1 MRLDSIGVVAKR
13 EYLQRIKGK
22 GFWIATLVLP
32 VFLVAVTVVPSLL
45 LAKAET
51 RQKVVVV
58 DSTGQVAGELQ
69 SVLAAPPGSAAS
81 AATAA
86 TAAAGAAGAPG
97 QLSRAGGGDRGD
109 HSDPGDRSDP
119 ANRADR
125 GKASFDVKV
134 EPPAP
139 DRAAQRED
147 LDRRVRAG
155 TVDAWIWVDP
165 AGLAANRA
173 EYHARNVSNFVTQEV
188 LRDDISAAVRRV
200 RLRQAGFD
208 PERIGALTQPVGLD
222 TVKIGKEGSR
232 AEGGFAGFAF
242 AYMLFMMLYMTIAIW
257 GQQVMTGVLEEKG
270 SRIVEVLVASVRP
283 FDLLM
288 GKLVGICCLGL
299 TQIAIWFATLIALT
313 APGVVASIAFLPA
326 GMHLPT
332 VTLLLAVNFAIYFV
346 LGFLVFASFY
356 AAIGAAFNNVQEA
369 QQVAA
374 FVVFFLIAPLFLM
387 FRIVND
393 PDSTLAVV
401 SSLIPPFTPLL
412 MMLRIALQPPPA
424 WQVLLSYVLT
434 LAFLWGM
441 IWLAARIYRTGILMY
456 GKKPTIQEIWR
467 WVRYA

>member
-1 MRLDSIGVVAKR
+1 MQLERIAVVAKR
-13 EYLQRIKGK
+13 EYLQRVRGK

-32 VFLVAVTVVPSLL
+32 VFLAAVTILPSLL

-58 DSTGQVAGELQ
+58 DTTGQVADELQ
-69 SVLAAPPGSAAS
+69 SVLAARAAAAS
-81 AATAA
+81 SASATSA
-86 TAAAGAAGAPG
+86 TPQAAG
-97 QLSRAGGGDRGD
+97 SDRGSSGRGG
-109 HSDPGDRSDP
+109 HGSRGSRSH
-119 ANRADR
+119 
-125 GKASFDVKV
+125 GKASFDLTI
-134 EPPAP
+134 EPPLP
-139 DRAAQRED
+139 GQAAQRED

-155 TVDAWIWVDP
+155 TIDAWIGVDP
-165 AGLAANRA
+165 AGLAANHI

-188 LRDDISAAVRRV
+188 LKDSLSTAVRRV

-208 PERIGALTQPVGLD
+208 PERIGALTQPVDLD

-232 AEGGFAGFAF
+232 AEESMAEFAF
-242 AYMLFMMLYMTIAIW
+242 AYALFMMLYMVIAIW

-313 APGVVASIAFLPA
+313 APGVIASIAFLPA

-332 VTLLLAVNFAIYFV
+332 VSLTLAVNFAIFFV
-346 LGFLVFASFY
+346 LGFFVFATFY
-356 AAIGAAFNNVQEA
+356 AAIGASFNNVQEA

-412 MMLRIALQPPPA
+412 MTLRIALQPPPL
-424 WQVLLSYVLT
+424 WQLLLSYVLT
-434 LAFLWGM
+434 LSFIWGM
-441 IWLAARIYRTGILMY
+441 VWLTARIYRIGILMY

>member
-1 MRLDSIGVVAKR
+1 MQLERIAVVAKR
-13 EYLQRIKGK
+13 EYLQRVRGK

-32 VFLVAVTVVPSLL
+32 VFLAAVTILPSLL
-45 LAKAET
+45 LSKAET

-58 DSTGQVAGELQ
+58 DATGQVAGELQ
-69 SVLAAPPGSAAS
+69 SVLAAR

-86 TAAAGAAGAPG
+86 PNPSSGIG
-97 QLSRAGGGDRGD
+97 SDRG
-109 HSDPGDRSDP
+109 RS
-119 ANRADR
+119 R
-125 GKASFDVKV
+125 GKASFDLTI
-134 EPPAP
+134 EAPLPA
-139 DRAAQRED
+139 RAVQRED

-155 TVDAWIWVDP
+155 TIDAWIGVDP
-165 AGLAANRA
+165 TELAANHI

-188 LRDDISAAVRRV
+188 LKDSLSTAVRRV

-208 PERIGALTQPVGLD
+208 PERIGALTQPVDLD
-222 TVKIGKEGSR
+222 TVKIGKVGSR
-232 AEGGFAGFAF
+232 AEESMAEFAF
-242 AYMLFMMLYMTIAIW
+242 AYALFLMLYMVIAIW

-288 GKLVGICCLGL
+288 GKLIGICCLGL
-299 TQIAIWFATLIALT
+299 TQITIWFATLIALT
-313 APGVVASIAFLPA
+313 APGIVASIAFLPA

-332 VTLLLAVNFAIYFV
+332 VTLALAVNFAIFFV
-346 LGFLVFASFY
+346 LGFFVYATFY
-356 AAIGAAFNNVQEA
+356 AAIGAAFNNLQEA

-374 FVVFFLIAPLFLM
+374 FIVFFLIAPLFIM
-387 FRIVND
+387 FRIIND

-412 MMLRIALQPPPA
+412 MTLRIALQPPPL
-424 WQVLLSYVLT
+424 WQLLLSYVLT
-434 LAFLWGM
+434 LSFIAGM
-441 IWLAARIYRTGILMY
+441 IWLAARIYRIGILMY

>member
-1 MRLDSIGVVAKR
+1 
-13 EYLQRIKGK
+13 
-22 GFWIATLVLP
+22 
-32 VFLVAVTVVPSLL
+32 
-45 LAKAET
+45 
-51 RQKVVVV
+51 
-58 DSTGQVAGELQ
+58 
-69 SVLAAPPGSAAS
+69 
-81 AATAA
+81 
-86 TAAAGAAGAPG
+86 
-97 QLSRAGGGDRGD
+97 
-109 HSDPGDRSDP
+109 
-119 ANRADR
+119 
-125 GKASFDVKV
+125 
-134 EPPAP
+134 
-139 DRAAQRED
+139 
-147 LDRRVRAG
+147 
-155 TVDAWIWVDP
+155 
-165 AGLAANRA
+165 
-173 EYHARNVSNFVTQEV
+173 
-188 LRDDISAAVRRV
+188 
-200 RLRQAGFD
+200 
-208 PERIGALTQPVGLD
+208 
-222 TVKIGKEGSR
+222 
-232 AEGGFAGFAF
+232 
-242 AYMLFMMLYMTIAIW
+242 MTIAIW

-313 APGVVASIAFLPA
+313 APGVVASIAFLPE
-326 GMHLPT
+326 GVHLPT

-401 SSLIPPFTPLL
+401 TSLIPPFTPLL

-434 LAFLWGM
+434 LGFLWGM

>member
-1 MRLDSIGVVAKR
+1 
-13 EYLQRIKGK
+13 
-22 GFWIATLVLP
+22 
-32 VFLVAVTVVPSLL
+32 
-45 LAKAET
+45 
-51 RQKVVVV
+51 
-58 DSTGQVAGELQ
+58 
-69 SVLAAPPGSAAS
+69 
-81 AATAA
+81 
-86 TAAAGAAGAPG
+86 
-97 QLSRAGGGDRGD
+97 
-109 HSDPGDRSDP
+109 
-119 ANRADR
+119 
-125 GKASFDVKV
+125 
-134 EPPAP
+134 
-139 DRAAQRED
+139 
-147 LDRRVRAG
+147 
-155 TVDAWIWVDP
+155 
-165 AGLAANRA
+165 
-173 EYHARNVSNFVTQEV
+173 
-188 LRDDISAAVRRV
+188 
-200 RLRQAGFD
+200 
-208 PERIGALTQPVGLD
+208 
-222 TVKIGKEGSR
+222 
-232 AEGGFAGFAF
+232 
-242 AYMLFMMLYMTIAIW
+242 
-257 GQQVMTGVLEEKG
+257 
-270 SRIVEVLVASVRP
+270 
-283 FDLLM
+283 M

-313 APGVVASIAFLPA
+313 APGVIASIAFLPA

>member
-1 MRLDSIGVVAKR
+1 MRLDSIRVVAKR

-22 GFWIATLVLP
+22 AFWLATLVIPL
-32 VFLVAVTVVPSLL
+32 FLVAVTVVPSLL
-45 LAKAET
+45 LSKAET
-51 RQKVVVV
+51 RQRVVVV
-58 DSTGQVAGELQ
+58 DATGQVAGELQ
-69 SVLAAPPGSAAS
+69 SVLAKASAESAAS
-81 AATAA
+81 AGLAA
-86 TAAAGAAGAPG
+86 SPKSV
-97 QLSRAGGGDRGD
+97 QPSRARRG
-109 HSDPGDRSDP
+109 
-119 ANRADR
+119 DR
-125 GKASFDVKV
+125 GKASFDVTV
-134 EPPAP
+134 EPPGP
-139 DRAAQRED
+139 DRAAQREN

-155 TVDAWIWVDP
+155 QVDAWIGVDP
-165 AGLAANRA
+165 AGLAGNRI

-188 LRDDISAAVRRV
+188 LRDALSTAIRRV

-208 PERIGALTQPVGLD
+208 PERIGSLTQPVDLD

-232 AEGGFAGFAF
+232 AEEGLAGFAF
-242 AYMLFMMLYMTIAIW
+242 AYLLFMMLYMVIAIW

-270 SRIVEVLVASVRP
+270 SRIVEVLVATVRP

-299 TQIAIWFATLIALT
+299 TQITIWFATLIALT
-313 APGVVASIAFLPA
+313 APGVVASLAFLPA

-332 VTLLLAVNFAIYFV
+332 VTFALAINFAIYFV
-346 LGFLVFASFY
+346 LGFFVFATFY

-374 FVVFFLIAPLFLM
+374 FVIFFLIAPLFIM

-412 MMLRIALQPPPA
+412 MTLRIALQPPPL
-424 WQVLLSYVLT
+424 WQILLSYVLT
-434 LAFLWGM
+434 VTFIWGM
-441 IWLAARIYRTGILMY
+441 IWLAARVYRTGILMY
-456 GKKPTIQEIWR
+456 GKKPTLQEIWR

>member
-1 MRLDSIGVVAKR
+1 MQLERIAVVAKR
-13 EYLQRIKGK
+13 EYLQRVRGK

-32 VFLVAVTVVPSLL
+32 VFLAAVTILPSLL

-58 DSTGQVAGELQ
+58 DTTGQVADELQ
-69 SVLAAPPGSAAS
+69 SVLAARAAAAS
-81 AATAA
+81 SASATSA
-86 TAAAGAAGAPG
+86 TPQAAG
-97 QLSRAGGGDRGD
+97 SDRGSSGRGG
-109 HSDPGDRSDP
+109 HGSRGSRSH
-119 ANRADR
+119 
-125 GKASFDVKV
+125 GKASFDLTI
-134 EPPAP
+134 ETPLPGQ
-139 DRAAQRED
+139 AAQRED

-155 TVDAWIWVDP
+155 TIDAWIGVDP
-165 AGLAANRA
+165 AGLAANHI

-188 LRDDISAAVRRV
+188 LKDSLSTAVRRV

-208 PERIGALTQPVGLD
+208 PERIGALTQPVDLD

-232 AEGGFAGFAF
+232 AEESMAEFAF
-242 AYMLFMMLYMTIAIW
+242 AYALFMMLYMVIAIW

-313 APGVVASIAFLPA
+313 APGVIASIAFLPA

-332 VTLLLAVNFAIYFV
+332 VSLTLAVNFAIFFV
-346 LGFLVFASFY
+346 LGFFVFATFY
-356 AAIGAAFNNVQEA
+356 AAIGASFNNVQEA

-412 MMLRIALQPPPA
+412 MTLRIALQPPPL
-424 WQVLLSYVLT
+424 WQLLLSYVLT
-434 LAFLWGM
+434 LSFIWGM
-441 IWLAARIYRTGILMY
+441 VWLTARIYRIGILMY